1 MEALSLVTYLTWNWV
16 GGTERA
22 GRGWDKLLDHMVSPQ
37 CLPTP
42 SWLKSNQEQLALS
55 RLGQCSLSLSTSS
68 KC

>member
-1 MEALSLVTYLTWNWV
+1 MEALSLVTYLTWTWV

-37 CLPTP
+37 CLPKP

-55 RLGQCSLSLSTSS
+55 LDSVSALSLNE
-68 KC
+68 

>member
-1 MEALSLVTYLTWNWV
+1 MEALSLVTYLTWTWV

-42 SWLKSNQEQLALS
+42 S
-55 RLGQCSLSLSTSS
+55 
-68 KC
+68 

>member
-42 SWLKSNQEQLALS
+42 SWLKSNQEQLTLSLDSVSALS
-55 RLGQCSLSLSTSS
+55 Q
-68 KC
+68 